1 MAWGRRRGPVLLLAI
16 LIVVLF
22 AGRWGAVLLSERW
35 WAAAVAPEAMGE
47 VTRRHLYALLFEGA
61 GLLVASLWCVGQ
73 LLLVVGSIHAVQ
85 VPRRIGNLEIRELV
99 PPIFLRQGAVAA
111 GLLLGLLLGSG
122 GGRAA
127 PMIEQAWRGV
137 TYGIAD
143 PLLGLDL
150 GVYLVQLPVWSAA
163 LGFAERLAWS
173 GLAGAALCHLV
184 VGGIRLSRRGIEMT
198 ESARLQVGVL
208 FAVVILLAAGQELLG
223 PLRAVAGVEREG
235 LATFSPATRWGIATA
250 WGIAALAVGLW
261 ALRPWPPLV
270 LTGLG
275 LWAGTGLLTH
285 VVGPA
290 RGPVPVTLD
299 STTRPIADRA
309 TGLERL
315 VTRQLPEGERPPR
328 LGQVGL
334 WDRQVLGELLTS
346 GGGRVLA
353 FEAQRIPH
361 AGGSAPVW
369 FAVRSGERGVE
380 TVAIADDRLGP
391 RGAAVSFREGDAAV
405 YPGVVSWH
413 HLTPFE
419 VAPDLPDTVAG
430 EVRGGVPVGTGLRR
444 LILAWGSQRVAV
456 ISAAEGDTLLHWRR
470 APRDRA
476 AALLPEVW
484 WDAARPIWAAGELVW
499 VIDGWLTAA
508 GAPFAPSLDWEGDAR
523 RYARAAFRAVVRGVG
538 GRTRIYLRADADPY
552 ARAVAAGSGGMIAPP
567 ESLPSFVAALPYS
580 DREVAVLAAALRGSA
595 DSILPLPALGWGAGP
610 EPQAPITT
618 TRRGGDQGRLEGMV
632 SARGGHAP
640 ELITWVPRGPVAPRA
655 LRAAWQRF
663 ATFERLSDS
672 VAAVGGRL
680 RAGPVRYLVTADGT
694 VAVEVYHLVPASGAP
709 TVAWVNLAAGEGM
722 GAARTPAAAW
732 ANLLGESAPL
742 VPEPDLPDAMREA
755 RRWAALADSA
765 LRAGDLEAF
774 GRAFEALKRVLGTP

>member
-1 MAWGRRRGPVLLLAI
+1 MAWGHRRGPVIVLAVVI
-16 LIVVLF
+16 LVLF

-47 VTRRHLYALLFEGA
+47 VTRRHLSALLFEGA
-61 GLLVASLWCVGQ
+61 GILVASFWCVGQ
-73 LLLVVGSIHAVQ
+73 LLLVVGSIHAVE

-99 PPIFLRQGAVAA
+99 PPVILRQGAVAV

-137 TYGIAD
+137 TYGLAD
-143 PLLGLDL
+143 PVLGLDL
-150 GVYLVQLPVWSAA
+150 GAYLVQLPVWSAA
-163 LGFAERLAWS
+163 LSFAERLAWS
-173 GLAGAALCHLV
+173 GALGTALCHFL
-184 VGGIRLSRRGIEMT
+184 VGGIRFSRRGIEMT
-198 ESARLQVGVL
+198 ESARLQVGTL
-208 FAVVILLAAGQELLG
+208 SAMAILLAAGQEALG
-223 PLRAVAGVEREG
+223 PLRTVAGIEREG
-235 LATFSPATRWGIATA
+235 LVALSPATRWGIATA

-261 ALRPWPPLV
+261 AIRPWPPLV

-285 VVGPA
+285 VVGPV
-290 RGPVPVTLD
+290 RGTTPIVLD
-299 STTRPIADRA
+299 ATTRPIADRA

-315 VTRQLPEGERPPR
+315 VIRQLPQGQRPPR
-328 LGQVGL
+328 LGPVGF
-334 WDRQVLGELLTS
+334 WDRQVVGELLAS
-346 GGGRVLA
+346 GQGRMLA
-353 FEAQRIPH
+353 LEPQRIPH
-361 AGGSAPVW
+361 AGGSVPVW
-369 FAVRSGERGVE
+369 FAVRAGERGVE

-391 RGAAVSFREGDAAV
+391 RGASVSFREGDPAA

-413 HLTPFE
+413 QLSPFE
-419 VAPDLPDTVAG
+419 VAPDLPDTVASEG
-430 EVRGGVPVGTGLRR
+430 RGGVGVGSGLRR

-456 ISAAEGDTLLHWRR
+456 LSATGEDTLLHWRR

-484 WDAARPIWAAGELVW
+484 WDVARPVWEAGELAW
-499 VIDGWLTAA
+499 VVDGWLTAE
-508 GAPFAPSLDWEGDAR
+508 GAPFAPALAWDGVPQ
-523 RYARAAFRAVVRGVG
+523 RYARSAVFAVVRGVG
-538 GRTRIYLRADADPY
+538 GRTRIYLRPDADAY
-552 ARAVAAGSGGMIAPP
+552 ARAVALGSGGMIAPP
-567 ESLPSFVAALPYS
+567 ESIPPFLSHLPYS
-580 DREVAVLAAALRGSA
+580 DREVAVLASALQGGS
-595 DSILPLPALGWGAGP
+595 DSLLPLPALGWGTGP
-610 EPQAPITT
+610 EPQAPISAPG
-618 TRRGGDQGRLEGMV
+618 RGSDQGRVNGMV
-632 SARGGHAP
+632 SAPGGRAP
-640 ELITWVPRGPVAPRA
+640 ELIEWIPQGPVAPRA

-672 VAAVGGRL
+672 IAAVRGKL
-680 RAGPVRYLVTADGT
+680 RAGPVRYLAAAEGT
-694 VAVEVYHLVPASGAP
+694 IAVEVHHLIPATGAP
-709 TVAWVNLAAGEGM
+709 TVAWVNLAAGTGM